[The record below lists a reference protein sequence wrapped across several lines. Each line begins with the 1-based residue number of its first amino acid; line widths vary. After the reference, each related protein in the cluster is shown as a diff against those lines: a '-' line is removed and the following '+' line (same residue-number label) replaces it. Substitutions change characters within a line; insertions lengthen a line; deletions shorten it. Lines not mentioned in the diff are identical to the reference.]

1 MNPEFEILGIYFS
14 AIVPRFLISL
24 ALWLPLRS
32 LFGALHLERW
42 VYFPALFHLGV
53 FLILLALTS
62 FHWHP

>member
-14 AIVPRFLISL
+14 AIVPRFVISF
-24 ALWLPLRS
+24 ALWLPLRA

-42 VYFPALFHLGV
+42 LYFPALFHLGL